1 MKALNVL
8 LVEDNIQIARQIT
21 TFLEGLKCQVDYAD
35 RGQTAVSLACDNIYD
50 VVILDLNLP
59 DMDGTAVCRKIK
71 QNASNNAPVLMLTAR
86 DAYEDKALGFSVGA
100 DDYLTKPFDMRE
112 LALRC
117 DVLARRP
124 VQQNARHLKVGR
136 LLIDLN
142 EHSAMVDDAP
152 LKITKTGFD
161 ILISVVRSYPQAISK
176 SLLIHQIWG
185 SSPPASNALK
195 SHIYSLRKALEGAFG
210 HNVLLTVNNIGYKLT
225 QLDSDDN
232 SEDNTDES

>member
-1 MKALNVL
+1 LKALNVL
-8 LVEDNIQIARQIT
+8 LVEDNAQIARQIT
-21 TFLEGLKCQVDYAD
+21 TFLEGLKWQVDYAD
-35 RGQTAVSLACDNIYD
+35 RGEVAVSLACDNIFD

-59 DMDGTAVCRKIK
+59 DIDGTVVCRKIK

-86 DAYEDKALGFSVGA
+86 DAYEDKALGFSAGA

-124 VQQNARHLKVGR
+124 VQQNSRQLKVGR
-136 LLIDLN
+136 LTVDLN
-142 EHSAMVDDAP
+142 DHSATVEDTP

-161 ILISVVRSYPQAISK
+161 ILLSVVRSYPQAISK
-176 SLLIHQIWG
+176 SLLMHQIWG
-185 SSPPASNALK
+185 NSPPASNALK

-210 HNVLLTVNNIGYKLT
+210 HNVLLTVNNIGYKLV
-225 QLDSDDN
+225 QLDND
-232 SEDNTDES
+232 DNTDES